1 MLSSAGGTSRPMPFL
16 TGRSRTPP
24 LMPIPDFH
32 ALMYPLLQLAD
43 HGEPLRLRDSYA
55 PLADAFELSPQE
67 RHQLSPSG
75 QQYLFN
81 NRVTWAAS
89 YLRKAGLLESSGR
102 GLVMITAQGYITL
115 REVRYIDMAYLM
127 GFESFREFR
136 RRTGSSSPRPRS
148 LEMSESLEDVPDAL
162 TPLESMEVS
171 WRAIRADL
179 ELDLIERMQQIHPAR
194 FEQLVIDVLMT
205 MGYGCGESAGQ
216 NVGQSGDGGIDGII
230 NEDPLGLETIYLQAK
245 RWVNPVGR
253 PDIQKFSGALAGRRA
268 RKGVFITTSQFTRE
282 AQEYVTG
289 LETRIILIDGPQL
302 ARLMIDHNV
311 GVSTVDRFEI
321 KRLDSD
327 YFLEE

>member
-1 MLSSAGGTSRPMPFL
+1 
-16 TGRSRTPP
+16 
-24 LMPIPDFH
+24 MPIPDFH
-32 ALMYPLLQLAD
+32 ALMYPLLQLSA
-43 HGEPLRLRDSYA
+43 GAETLRLRDSYA
-55 PLADAFELSPQE
+55 PLADAFELTAQE

-89 YLRKAGLLESSGR
+89 YLRKAGLLESCGR
-102 GLVMITAQGYITL
+102 GLVTITPQGYITL
-115 REVRYIDMAYLM
+115 REVRHIDMAYLM
-127 GFESFREFR
+127 GFESFQAFR
-136 RRTGSSSPRPRS
+136 RRTGSSAPRTRAANDQDAM
-148 LEMSESLEDVPDAL
+148 EEVPDCL

-179 ELDLIERMQQIHPAR
+179 EFDLIERMQQIHPAR

-205 MGYGCGESAGQ
+205 MGYGCGASAGQ

-245 RWVNPVGR
+245 RWSNPVGR
-253 PDIQKFSGALAGRRA
+253 PDIQKFSGALSGKRA
-268 RKGVFITTSQFTRE
+268 RKGVFITTSNFTRE
-282 AQEYVTG
+282 AQEYVTS

>member
-1 MLSSAGGTSRPMPFL
+1 
-16 TGRSRTPP
+16 
-24 LMPIPDFH
+24 MPIPDFH

-55 PLADAFELSPQE
+55 MLADAFALTAQE

-89 YLRKAGLLESSGR
+89 YLRKAGLLESRGR
-102 GLVMITAQGYITL
+102 GLVAITPQGYITL
-115 REVRYIDMAYLM
+115 REVRHIDMAYLM

-136 RRTGSSSPRPRS
+136 RRTSSSTPRPRS
-148 LEMSESLEDVPDAL
+148 LEDSDTFEEVPDCL

-179 ELDLIERMQQIHPAR
+179 EFDLIERMQQIHPAR

-253 PDIQKFSGALAGRRA
+253 PDIQKFSGALAGKRA
-268 RKGVFITTSQFTRE
+268 RKGVFITTSGFTRE

>member
-1 MLSSAGGTSRPMPFL
+1 
-16 TGRSRTPP
+16 
-24 LMPIPDFH
+24 MPIPDFH

-55 PLADAFELSPQE
+55 PLADAFALTAQE

-89 YLRKAGLLESSGR
+89 YLRKAGLLASHGR
-102 GLVMITAQGYITL
+102 GLVAITPQGVITL
-115 REVRYIDMAYLM
+115 REVRHIDMAYLM

-136 RRTGSSSPRPRS
+136 RRTSSSTPRPS
-148 LEMSESLEDVPDAL
+148 SPQDSETCEDVPDCL

-179 ELDLIERMQQIHPAR
+179 EFDLIERMQQIHPAR

-268 RKGVFITTSQFTRE
+268 RKGVFITTSHFTRE